1 MTVEVISNTVALV
14 GLGATALIGNLLL
27 ADAAP
32 SSLPFSWDGLLN
44 TGLAV
49 GYAWYTATRTI
60 PKLIENNRQD
70 AEKFLAA
77 LDKQQAAHAAEQAE
91 TRRLHREDIEAHR
104 GMHNAFNSLIHQQAL
119 RRAAAPKESAPRIGG
134 TSGDPAH

>member
-1 MTVEVISNTVALV
+1 MTVELISNTVALL
-14 GLGATALIGNLLL
+14 GLGATAVVGNLLL
-27 ADAAP
+27 ADASP

-91 TRRLHREDIEAHR
+91 TRKLHREDIEAHR
-104 GMHNAFNSLIHQQAL
+104 DMRNTLNSLIHQQAV
-119 RRAAAPKESAPRIGG
+119 RRAAATKPIE
-134 TSGDPAH
+134 PAKD